1 MGSVRVRKPY
11 DIISSTLYVPQTSLI
26 FKSDKI
32 LSHNI
37 IRENSRSKKIAFEM
51 VLELKND
58 ISLLGSGIRK
68 LSGNI

>member
-1 MGSVRVRKPY
+1 MRVRKPY
-11 DIISSTLYVPQTSLI
+11 DIISSTLYVPPTSLI

-32 LSHNI
+32 LSHN